1 MIRTARHFWAL
12 IFIILLSVPVSVT
25 AGDDGNQK
33 KKKLKDKEDVSK
45 IGQRDVDGKLFNLV
59 SLEREI
65 AMGKQ
70 YAQQIEQQARL
81 VEDAEVNEYIDRVAQ
96 NLVRH
101 SDARVPFTVRVIDS
115 DTINAF
121 AIPGGFF
128 YINTGLILA
137 ADEEAELAGVMAHE
151 IAHVTARHA
160 TRQMTKSQLINWAMI
175 PLLIFGPGG
184 WAGYGI
190 YQGLSFGLPI
200 AMLKFNRNYE
210 READYYGL
218 QYMYAAGY
226 DPTAFVT
233 FFEKLREKEAKSPGS
248 IPKIFSSHPLTKDR
262 VKKAQKEIAEI
273 LPDREEYVVTTSEF
287 DRIKRRLTVML
298 AGRDVKK
305 EDESR
310 PSLRRK
316 KRANNDGDKDKKKD
330 EPPVLR
336 RRN

>member
-1 MIRTARHFWAL
+1 MKHTVRHFWAL
-12 IFIILLSVPVSVT
+12 LLTVLLTVPT
-25 AGDDGNQK
+25 LTLADDGNQK

-45 IGQRDVDGKLFNLV
+45 IGQRDIDGKINLV

-70 YAQQIEQQARL
+70 YAQQIEQSARM
-81 VEDAEVNEYIDRVAQ
+81 VEDATVNEYVDRLAQ

-101 SDARVPFTVRVIDS
+101 SDAKVPFTVRVIDS
-115 DTINAF
+115 DAINAF
-121 AIPGGFF
+121 ALPGGFF

-151 IAHVTARHA
+151 IAHVTARHS
-160 TRQMTKSQLINWAMI
+160 TRQMTKAQIIQWAMI

-200 AMLKFNRNYE
+200 TMLKFTRNAE
-210 READYYGL
+210 READFLGL
-218 QYMYAAGY
+218 QYMYSAGY
-226 DPTAFVT
+226 DPTAFVS

-248 IPKIFSSHPLTKDR
+248 IPKIFSSHPPTKDR
-262 VKKAQKEIAEI
+262 VIKAQEEIASI
-273 LPDREEYVVTTSEF
+273 LPDRDEYVVTSSEF
-287 DRIKRRLTVML
+287 DDIKRRLTIML
-298 AGRDVKK
+298 AGRKLEE
-305 EDESR
+305 EDDNR
-310 PSLRRK
+310 PTLRRK
-316 KRANNDGDKDKKKD
+316 KRDKKDGEEKKDD

>member
-1 MIRTARHFWAL
+1 MKHTARHFWAL
-12 IFIILLSVPVSVT
+12 MLTVLLVVPT
-25 AGDDGNQK
+25 LTLADDGSQK

-45 IGQRDVDGKLFNLV
+45 IGQRDVDGKINLI
-59 SLEREI
+59 SLEKEI

-70 YAQQIEQQARL
+70 YAQQIEQSARM
-81 VEDAEVNEYIDRVAQ
+81 VEDATVNEYVDRLAQ

-101 SDARVPFTVRVIDS
+101 SDAKVPFTVRVIDS
-115 DTINAF
+115 DAINAF
-121 AIPGGFF
+121 ALPGGFF

-151 IAHVTARHA
+151 IAHVTARHS
-160 TRQMTKSQLINWAMI
+160 TRQMTKAQIIQWAMI

-200 AMLKFNRNYE
+200 TLLKFTRNAE
-210 READYYGL
+210 READFLGL

-226 DPTAFVT
+226 DPTAFVS

-248 IPKIFSSHPLTKDR
+248 IPKIFSSHPPTKDR
-262 VKKAQKEIAEI
+262 VVKAQEEIASI
-273 LPDREEYVVTTSEF
+273 LPDRDEYVVTSSEF
-287 DRIKRRLTVML
+287 DDIKRRLTIML
-298 AGRDVKK
+298 AGRKLEE
-305 EDESR
+305 EDDNR
-310 PSLRRK
+310 PTLRRK
-316 KRANNDGDKDKKKD
+316 KRDKKDGEEEKKDD